1 MQLTAATLAVFSK
14 YPGSSSPAGDE
25 DKPSEKKFGYFQSES
40 TLFAEVADRVGL
52 RPKADRSGAWCR
64 HPLAVLLEAADD
76 ICYRIIDLE
85 DAYRIGIIP
94 LDMAREL
101 LGAIANA
108 SPDPAS
114 RATLAQLLGEDEE
127 IGYLRAKAINNL
139 IHQAAEVWVE
149 NYNALMD
156 GTYERTLMSEIES
169 SRAVAILKRT
179 SQELIFPHR
188 PVVEIEAAGFRI
200 LGGLL
205 SDFVSCGLKDPT
217 SLRSEKILSLLPR
230 EIRPEANG
238 EKLDTYEWLMRIAQF
253 VAGMTDEFA
262 IRCYRVLR
270 GIELPTS

>member
-1 MQLTAATLAVFSK
+1 M
-14 YPGSSSPAGDE
+14 
-25 DKPSEKKFGYFQSES
+25 
-40 TLFAEVADRVGL
+40 
-52 RPKADRSGAWCR
+52 
-64 HPLAVLLEAADD
+64 LLEAADD